1 MSTTYYE
8 LASMAEASYVL
19 FDPNKINDEEYTKAA
34 LQPPA
39 PNESNLRGE
48 FSATQ
53 AADFVANW
61 SVIAHTPND
70 PDSDYSSTLF
80 KSKSASDT
88 EYVLAFRG
96 TERLDP
102 TDIIADGDIVTD
114 GLAIWQ
120 IVSMYND
127 IQQDLVAA

>member
-1 MSTTYYE
+1 MIQYYD
-8 LASMAEASYVL
+8 LASMAEASYSL
-19 FDPNKINDEEYTKAA
+19 FSKLADFDDESVKIA

-39 PNESNLRGE
+39 SEGDDNLKGE

-53 AADFVANW
+53 AEDFVANW

-70 PDSDYSSTLF
+70 PDTNYSSTLF
-80 KSKSASDT
+80 KNKSASDT

-96 TERLDP
+96 TEGLISD
-102 TDIIADGDIVTD
+102 DIFADGDIVTD
-114 GLAIWQ
+114 GLAICQ
-120 IVSMYND
+120 IVSMYKD

>member
-1 MSTTYYE
+1 
-8 LASMAEASYVL
+8 MAEASYVDFSSIPL
-19 FDPNKINDEEYTKAA
+19 GDEAA
-34 LQPPA
+34 LRVA
-39 PNESNLRGE
+39 LNNAE
-48 FSATQ
+48 FDGKFSVAQ
-53 AADFVANW
+53 AADFVTNW

-70 PDSDYSSTLF
+70 PDIGYSSTLF

-96 TERLDP
+96 TEVSD
-102 TDIIADGDIVTD
+102 DVFADGDIVTD

-120 IVSMYND
+120 IVDMYND

>member
-1 MSTTYYE
+1 MTQYYD
-8 LASMAEASYVL
+8 LASMAEACYVEFSL
-19 FDPNKINDEEYTKAA
+19 VDLTNAGAVKAS
-34 LQPPA
+34 LK
-39 PNESNLRGE
+39 NEDLNGE

-53 AADFVANW
+53 AEDFVANW

-70 PDSDYSSTLF
+70 PDTDYSSTLF

-96 TERLDP
+96 TEGLAS

>member
-1 MSTTYYE
+1 MIQYYD
-8 LASMAEASYVL
+8 LASMAEASYSL
-19 FDPNKINDEEYTKAA
+19 FSKLADFDDESVKIA

-39 PNESNLRGE
+39 SEGDDNLKGE

-53 AADFVANW
+53 AEDFVANW

-96 TERLDP
+96 TEVSD
-102 TDIIADGDIVTD
+102 DVFADGDIVTD

-120 IVSMYND
+120 IVDMYND